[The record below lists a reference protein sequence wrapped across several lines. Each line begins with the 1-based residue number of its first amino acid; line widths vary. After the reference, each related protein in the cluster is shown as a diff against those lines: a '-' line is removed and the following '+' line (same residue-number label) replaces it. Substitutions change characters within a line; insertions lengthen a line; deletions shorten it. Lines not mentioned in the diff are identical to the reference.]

1 MLAYNLWEE
10 KIPVVMYCQLDWVPA
25 PLDVKA
31 ATAIWYWVA
40 ALRRLNITMLAY
52 GLLVRTTDFLKYE

>member
-1 MLAYNLWEE
+1 
-10 KIPVVMYCQLDWVPA
+10 MYCQLDWVPA

>member
-1 MLAYNLWEE
+1 
-10 KIPVVMYCQLDWVPA
+10 MYCQLDWVPA
-25 PLDVKA
+25 HLDVKA

-52 GLLVRTTDFLKYE
+52 GLLVRTTDFLKYQ